1 MENLILSR
9 PSVLLSSSYLL
20 SGLFLALLSFL
31 YSQLPLLRENK
42 DYAKHVIELAIAT
55 QDEELSRL
63 VEKLR
68 QVFDLS
74 MDQDESLTDT
84 TQHVQDDLIVVEPT
98 QEDIHR
104 AQVAHRYIGA
114 LR

>member
-1 MENLILSR
+1 MVNGDSFSIATLIYARLRRVSGRVIDAIYLS
-9 PSVLLSSSYLL
+9 
-20 SGLFLALLSFL
+20 
-31 YSQLPLLRENK
+31 ENK
-42 DYAKHVIELAIAT
+42 DYAKHVIELAIGT

-84 TQHVQDDLIVVEPT
+84 TQHVQDDWIVVEPT

>member
-1 MENLILSR
+1 
-9 PSVLLSSSYLL
+9 
-20 SGLFLALLSFL
+20 
-31 YSQLPLLRENK
+31 
-42 DYAKHVIELAIAT
+42 
-55 QDEELSRL
+55 
-63 VEKLR
+63 
-68 QVFDLS
+68 